1 MSEENRE
8 NTDSQL
14 LPLERAE
21 KLMEEEE
28 AVGRWVKEGEGV
40 EEISARGLK
49 DFGQISFPE
58 QTLVRIAKRDE
69 MLEEGVNPY
78 PVELPIT
85 SSIKEIREK
94 WAGKLEKGAKSGQS
108 AAVAGRAMFIRNA
121 GGLCFVKLQDGE
133 FNSLQIMI
141 SKKEIGDQ
149 SLSSFKQMADIG
161 DFIFAEGE
169 VVNSNTGELSIMAKS
184 WKMASKALRP
194 LPVMHKEL
202 SDEQRTRKPYVALI
216 V

>member
-94 WAGKLEKGAKSGQS
+94 WAGKLEKGAKREGKSVYEI
-108 AAVAGRAMFIRNA
+108 ADYYIDAFLKDYRNLELTEPDILARATDYIDEELHPTVA
-121 GGLCFVKLQDGE
+121 
-133 FNSLQIMI
+133 
-141 SKKEIGDQ
+141 
-149 SLSSFKQMADIG
+149 
-161 DFIFAEGE
+161 
-169 VVNSNTGELSIMAKS
+169 
-184 WKMASKALRP
+184 
-194 LPVMHKEL
+194 
-202 SDEQRTRKPYVALI
+202 
-216 V
+216 